1 MKEFYENLKKKREEK
16 GISLDEIHRKSRL
29 SLEYLR
35 AIEAGQIDKLPEG
48 YERIYLK
55 RYAKEIGLDEEEVLR
70 DFDLLTGRVAVP
82 EQPAQSR
89 ETKEPKKVSRPK
101 ELEEYDDIPE
111 PPSPI
116 SVKSKSRSFDNLNL
130 DRLHRVFWVGLAVV
144 VFAVVAYFTY
154 QQYVF
159 QKENQDL
166 KIKEITISELMNDS
180 QQPGE
185 GTAAAAAQNLNDSA
199 QSVTAL
205 TPRFII
211 ELRAVER
218 IWIREIVDSRDTSD
232 YILTAGLKRS
242 AEAAQQVQLI
252 LGRADGVEIWLNGN
266 NLGVMGG
273 KDQIA
278 YVVVNGEG
286 IAQKRLRTV
295 KKESPGE
302 TGSDTTNTTDS
313 TNTDPDSLSTNS
325 DTMGTDSDTTN
336 AETAAA
342 DSLN

>member
-16 GISLDEIHRKSRL
+16 GIPLDEIHRKSRL
-29 SLEYLR
+29 SMEYLR

-70 DFDLLTGRVAVP
+70 DFDLLTGRIVVP
-82 EQPAQSR
+82 EQPAQPR
-89 ETKEPKKVSRPK
+89 ETKEPKKAPK
-101 ELEEYDDIPE
+101 PQEPEDQDDIPE
-111 PPSPI
+111 PSSPI
-116 SVKSKSRSFDNLNL
+116 SAKSKSRPMDNLNL
-130 DRLHRVFWVGLAVV
+130 DRLHKVFWVGLAVV

-166 KIKEITISELMNDS
+166 KIKEITISELMNNP

-185 GTAAAAAQNLNDSA
+185 GTAPAAAQSLNDSV
-199 QSVTAL
+199 QTVSAL
-205 TPRFII
+205 SPQFIM
-211 ELRAVER
+211 ELRALER

-232 YILTAGLKRS
+232 YILIAGLKRS

-266 NLGVMGG
+266 NLGIMG
-273 KDQIA
+273 KENQIA

-295 KKESPGE
+295 KKEPSGE
-302 TGSDTTNTTDS
+302 TNSDTTNTTDS
-313 TNTDPDSLSTNS
+313 TNIVSDTLSTVS
-325 DTMGTDSDTTN
+325 DTMN
-336 AETAAA
+336 AETAVA

>member
-1 MKEFYENLKKKREEK
+1 VKEFYENLKKKREEK
-16 GISLDEIHRKSRL
+16 GLSLDEIHRKSRL

-35 AIEAGQIDKLPEG
+35 AIESGKIDKLPEG

-70 DFDLLTGRVAVP
+70 DFDLLTGRIAMP
-82 EQPAQSR
+82 EQPPQPR
-89 ETKEPKKVSRPK
+89 ETKEPQKAPK
-101 ELEEYDDIPE
+101 IKHLEEDDIPE
-111 PPSPI
+111 PPSPPV
-116 SVKSKSRSFDNLNL
+116 SVKSKPRRMDSLNL
-130 DRLHRVFWVGLAVV
+130 DRLHKVFWVGLAVV
-144 VFAVVAYFTY
+144 VFGVAAYFTY
-154 QQYVF
+154 QQYMF

-166 KIKEITISELMNDS
+166 KIKEITISELMNE
-180 QQPGE
+180 PGE
-185 GTAAAAAQNLNDSA
+185 GTAPSTPQSLNDSA
-199 QSVTAL
+199 QSVVAL
-205 TPRFII
+205 TPQFII
-211 ELRAVER
+211 ELRALER

-252 LGRADGVEIWLNGN
+252 LGRADGVEIWLNGS

-278 YVVVNGEG
+278 YVVVNSDG

-295 KKESPGE
+295 KKESSGE

-313 TNTDPDSLSTNS
+313 TNIDPDTLSTDSDTTSTNS
-325 DTMGTDSDTTN
+325 DTTNMETTL
-336 AETAAA
+336 A

>member
-1 MKEFYENLKKKREEK
+1 MKDIPNVKEFYENLKKKREEK

-70 DFDLLTGRVAVP
+70 DFDLLTGRIAVP
-82 EQPAQSR
+82 EQPAQPR
-89 ETKEPKKVSRPK
+89 ETKEPKKAPKPK
-101 ELEEYDDIPE
+101 EPEEDEDIPE
-111 PPSPI
+111 PPAPI
-116 SVKSKSRSFDNLNL
+116 TVRSKSRSFDNLNL
-130 DRLHRVFWVGLAVV
+130 DRLHRVFWVGLAAV
-144 VFAVVAYFTY
+144 VFVVVAYFTY
-154 QQYVF
+154 QQYMF

-166 KIKEITISELMNDS
+166 KIKEITISELMNEP

-185 GTAAAAAQNLNDSA
+185 TTTPAAQSLNDSA
-199 QSVTAL
+199 QSVTAQ
-205 TPRFII
+205 TPQFII
-211 ELRAVER
+211 ELRALER

-252 LGRADGVEIWLNGN
+252 LGRADGVEIWLNGS

-278 YVVVNGEG
+278 YVVVNNDG

-295 KKESPGE
+295 TKESSGG
-302 TGSDTTNTTDS
+302 TGSDTTDTTDS
-313 TNTDPDSLSTNS
+313 TIIDS
-325 DTMGTDSDTTN
+325 DTISTDSDTSNT
-336 AETAAA
+336 ETAIA